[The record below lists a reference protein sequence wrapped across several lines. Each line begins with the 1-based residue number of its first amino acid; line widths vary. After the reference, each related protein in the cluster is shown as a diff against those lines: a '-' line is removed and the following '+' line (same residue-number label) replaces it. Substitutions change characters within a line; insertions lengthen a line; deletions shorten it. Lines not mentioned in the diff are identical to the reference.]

1 MGCLC
6 CKTTGAAKEPKKLVY
21 SWVERK
27 HLDPADYVMENL
39 NGCMAYKSPGS
50 IGGQQFVV
58 RNCQDSNIYLLD
70 HTGSVTVDD
79 CQRCT
84 IVLGP
89 TKQSVFVRDTINSTV
104 VVACGQFRV
113 RDCASLKISLF
124 CSTQPVI
131 ESSRELQ
138 FSCYQFY
145 YNQLADQFVKADLN
159 VWNNNWRTVYD
170 YTWNEGDNWVVNE
183 EPIVVQLSEELHKY
197 GISNESE
204 KSIVPLTKCNQQS
217 GENCFV
223 AFACGT
229 EASRFVQALQSHE
242 TDLLLIKCN
251 YSDGKDAK
259 VFQERAK
266 IFGNKKVET
275 IIGLQIQGP
284 HAISKCSAILA
295 IDFPQF
301 ITMISKTDTEAKELI
316 KVFFHI
322 FESEFQ
328 P

>member
-1 MGCLC
+1 MGCFC
-6 CKTTGAAKEPKKLVY
+6 CKTSVKEPKKLVY

-39 NGCMAYKSPGS
+39 NGCTAYKSPGS
-50 IGGQQFVV
+50 IGGQQFVI

-70 HTGSVTVDD
+70 HTGSVTIDD

-84 IVLGP
+84 IVVGP

-159 VWNNNWRTVYD
+159 IWNNNWRTVYD
-170 YTWNEGDNWVVNE
+170 YTWNEGDNWTVNE
-183 EPIVVQLSEELHKY
+183 KPIVVELSDQLNKY
-197 GISNESE
+197 GITSESK

-223 AFACGT
+223 AFGCGI

-251 YSDGKDAK
+251 YSDSKDTK

-266 IFGNKKVET
+266 LFGTKKVQR
-275 IIGLQIQGP
+275 IIGLQLQGP
-284 HAISKCSAILA
+284 HAINKCLAILA
-295 IDFPQF
+295 NDFPQF
-301 ITMISKTDTEAKELI
+301 TTIISTTDTEAKELI
-316 KVFFHI
+316 KMFFHT